1 MFYLGTVL
9 ASGDISLPDNI
20 SYLDVV
26 NLMETVL
33 FGMLEDNAF
42 EALFMDDLGMMDE
55 FGGGPGGMMGPG
67 MGQGC

>member
-1 MFYLGTVL
+1 MFYWGTVL

-42 EALFMDDLGMMDE
+42 EAYLWMI
-55 FGGGPGGMMGPG
+55 
-67 MGQGC
+67 